1 MFDLL
6 AWYGIVDRDMIMVW
20 ATCGLIAAY
29 LHKKI
34 SVLIPAVVFGPLS
47 FLLFPPE

>member
-20 ATCGLIAAY
+20 ITCGLIAAY
-29 LHKKI
+29 LHKKV